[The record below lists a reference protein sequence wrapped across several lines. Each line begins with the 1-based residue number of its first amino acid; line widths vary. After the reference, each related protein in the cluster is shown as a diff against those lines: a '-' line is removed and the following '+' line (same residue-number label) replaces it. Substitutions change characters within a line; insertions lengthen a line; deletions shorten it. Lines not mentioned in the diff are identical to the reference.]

1 MKLNVIFV
9 FAALLSF
16 STEILAQ
23 TPLISFSFD
32 DTTSMDGWET
42 QQDPNVWKWVPDGTA
57 SSFDP
62 VFWDNRPAIG
72 SKSGGGAVAIA
83 STEGLFDRLTSPVIE
98 LSGQDSVYLRFS
110 EYFREFES
118 FTQVFVRNTITGDQL
133 DFSLHANVPVQAET
147 SYRATQVFD
156 ISSIAAADT
165 AALQISFL
173 FEGNG
178 YFWVIDDVELYTT
191 YPYPETRPAHYRG
204 DLSGLGYGFDT
215 DDSGWPYKPNE
226 VVVQFEP
233 GTPESVRASFR
244 DTLGATLLD
253 SCVCNTLELWGLGD
267 SILYN
272 QDGMLSPAGPS
283 IGVQERVRGTSAS
296 TVIQGIDPNYY
307 TLAELQSDI
316 LTDNLP
322 LQPADIAGLQ
332 SAPPGAVRIA
342 VLDTGVDFQ
351 LDSLSDYIYLKP
363 DNLSNNTDDDTNC
376 YPDDPIGWDFVSEAD
391 LSNNPM
397 DDHSHGTHV
406 AGIIA
411 QNLDLY
417 GGAAC
422 NFHIIP
428 YKTHDAQGV
437 SNLFQVTCATYQ
449 AIQDSVSLINDSWGF
464 YGDSSTVLRNAID
477 SAALNDILVISS
489 AGNDSLMLDT
499 LLQYPACYQVPNRLT
514 VGAVFDTLGVDEEP
528 ICAIAPFSNFSS
540 QWVDILAP
548 GVSIRSYLPGGGF
561 GAKSGTSMSAPAV
574 TAAAAIAYCKL
585 GEEAT
590 FAAVRQAVLEG
601 ADTLS
606 YLQVYARDG
615 LKLNIPQVCVV
626 PATEVALPDF
636 AVQVFPNPATAS
648 VSVVPESSLGTVTL
662 RLYNLNGQLQW
673 QGRGEARAGEP
684 LSVDLS
690 GLPSGLYL
698 LSMVSGKG
706 QWSARL
712 IKQ

>member
-1 MKLNVIFV
+1 MKRFNLLTC
-9 FAALLSF
+9 ALLLLLSAGASAQAPLVSF
-16 STEILAQ
+16 T
-23 TPLISFSFD
+23 FD
-32 DTTSMDGWET
+32 DATSLDEWEIFN
-42 QQDPNVWKWVPDGTA
+42 DPNTWRWVSDGTA

-62 VFWDNRPAIG
+62 TFWHDRPAIR

-83 STEGLFDRLTSPVIE
+83 STEGLFDRLTSPVVG
-98 LSGQDSVYLRFS
+98 LSGQDSVYLRFN
-110 EYFREFES
+110 EYFREFQS
-118 FTQVFVRNTITGDQL
+118 FTQVSVRNTITNDQL
-133 DFSLHANVPVQAET
+133 NFNLHANVPIQAET
-147 SYRATQVFD
+147 SYRAEQVFD
-156 ISSIAAADT
+156 ITSIAAADT

-173 FEGNG
+173 YEGSG
-178 YFWVIDDVELYTT
+178 YFWVIDDVEFYNT
-191 YPYPETRPAHYRG
+191 YPYPETRPGHYR
-204 DLSGLGYGFDT
+204 DTLSGLGYDFDT
-215 DDSGWPYKPNE
+215 DDSGWPYEPNE
-226 VVVQFEP
+226 VVVQFDP
-233 GTPESVRASFR
+233 GTPESVRAGIR

-272 QDGMLSPAGPS
+272 QDGILSPGGPT
-283 IGVQERVRGTSAS
+283 IGVQERVLGATAS
-296 TVIQGIDPNYY
+296 TVIQGVDPNYY

-316 LTDNLP
+316 QTNNLP
-322 LQPADIAGLQ
+322 LQPSDIAGLQ
-332 SAPPGAVRIA
+332 DAPSGAVRIA

-351 LDSLSDYIYLKP
+351 LDTLSKYIYLKP
-363 DNLSNNTDDDTNC
+363 DNLGNNTDDDTNC
-376 YPDDPIGWDFVSEAD
+376 YPDDPIGWDFVSETD

-406 AGIIA
+406 AGIVA

-417 GGAAC
+417 GGADC
-422 NFHIIP
+422 DFHIIP

-477 SAALNDILVISS
+477 SAALNDILIISS

-499 LLQYPACYQVPNRLT
+499 LLQYPACYQAPNRLT
-514 VGAVFDTLGVDEEP
+514 VGAVFDTLGMNEEP
-528 ICAIAPFSNFSS
+528 VCAIAPFSNFSN

-585 GEEAT
+585 GEGAT
-590 FAAVRQAVLEG
+590 FAEVRQAVLEG

-606 YLQVYARDG
+606 YLQDYARDG
-615 LKLNIPQVCVV
+615 LKLNIPKVCLV
-626 PATEVALPDF
+626 PATEVVFQNF
-636 AVQVFPNPATAS
+636 AVKVFPNPTTAG
-648 VSVVPESSLGTVTL
+648 VSVLPERSLGEATL
-662 RLYNLNGQLQW
+662 SLYHLSGQLQW
-673 QGRGEARAGEP
+673 KRKVEAQAGAP

-690 GLPSGLYL
+690 GLPSGLYVL
-698 LSMVSGKG
+698 RMVSGQG
-706 QWSARL
+706 QWSTRL